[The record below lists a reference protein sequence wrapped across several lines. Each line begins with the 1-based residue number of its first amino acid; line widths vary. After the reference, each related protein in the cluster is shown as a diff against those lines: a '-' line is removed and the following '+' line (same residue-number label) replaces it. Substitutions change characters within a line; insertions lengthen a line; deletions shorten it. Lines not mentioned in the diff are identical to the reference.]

1 MTTKDPEAADFKRGS
16 YWAGIKRFVR
26 RTYQIP
32 GVRRTVRVIAI
43 TAGRLYQDD
52 GWAMAS
58 HLTLSALMALFP
70 FLIFVAALAGFFGA
84 SGLADQA
91 AHYLFDTLPE
101 NIAKTI
107 SDQVYIVLTE
117 RNPSLLTISVIVTFY
132 LAMNGVEAV
141 RAALTR
147 AYGSVSTRP
156 FWLLRLQSAGFV
168 VIGALAFMAL
178 ALLGVLG
185 PLIWE
190 VLQRWFP
197 DLANLSDQVQIY
209 RYVIVG
215 SLLAAALTASHLWLP
230 GRGKWRHLRIW
241 PGIVATLLGWW
252 VATSV
257 FAAYLKGF
265 ANYASTYAGL
275 TSIVTALFY
284 LYIMSLIL
292 IFGAEL
298 NAAIAR
304 TSPRASRRREE
315 KKAEREEKREEKKEE
330 RKEKKEIRK
339 AKRLP
344 IEPPANDD

>member
-1 MTTKDPEAADFKRGS
+1 MTTKDPEAADFKGGS
-16 YWAGIKRFVR
+16 YWTAVKRFAR
-26 RTYQIP
+26 RVYLIP
-32 GVRRTVRVIAI
+32 GVRRTMRVIAI

-84 SGLADQA
+84 ADLADQA
-91 AHYLFDTLPE
+91 AHYLFDTVPE
-101 NIAKTI
+101 NIAQGI
-107 SDQVYIVLTE
+107 SNEVYKVLANK
-117 RNPSLLTISVIVTFY
+117 NPGLLTISIIVTFY

-147 AYGSVSTRP
+147 AYGSTSGRS
-156 FWLLRLQSAGFV
+156 FWLLRLQSGGFV
-168 VIGALAFMAL
+168 IIGALAFMAL
-178 ALLGVLG
+178 AFLGVLG

-197 DLANLSDQVQIY
+197 DLANLNDQVQIY
-209 RYVIVG
+209 RYAIVG

-230 GRGKWRHLRIW
+230 GRGRWRELRIW
-241 PGIVATLLGWW
+241 PGIVATLLLWW
-252 VATSV
+252 IATSV

-265 ANYASTYAGL
+265 ANYVSTYAGL

-304 TSPRASRRREE
+304 TSPRATRRRKE
-315 KKAEREEKREEKKEE
+315 KIAERVERKAERDGKREEKKEQ
-330 RKEKKEIRK
+330 RRTKK
-339 AKRLP
+339 AP
-344 IEPPANDD
+344 PVPPANDD